1 MTQTLRTPET
11 RTASRRE
18 HPMTTYYL
26 LAGSTILLLVLGL
39 AMVLSASTIVSLQE
53 HGSAYTL
60 WFRQV
65 MFAIFG
71 LIVMFAASRMSV
83 ASYRKLA
90 YPLMVFSLVTLVLV
104 LFIGHAVAGQRNWIE
119 IYGPFRLQPSEFAKL
134 AFVLWAADLV
144 VRKQNLMNQWKHL
157 LVPVVPV
164 GLLIVLLVL
173 AEGDFG
179 TAIIIL
185 PMIGAVLFVN
195 GAPMRIFG
203 LGAVGVLALVA
214 VQSLTKGYRMDR
226 IHYWLHPE
234 DDPMGK
240 GFQLLQARAAMGS
253 GGWFGLGLGASREK
267 WVGLPEAH
275 TDFIY
280 SVVGEELGLFGSL
293 LVICLFATIIIAGLR
308 LAMRTTDP
316 FVRTASAAAVAWIST
331 QALLNLCAVLQLLPI
346 TGVPLP
352 LVSYGGSSLVPTLFV
367 LGMLMSF
374 ARIEAGRPARERP
387 AARASAR

>member
-1 MTQTLRTPET
+1 
-11 RTASRRE
+11 
-18 HPMTTYYL
+18 MTTYYL
-26 LAGSTILLLVLGL
+26 LAGSTILLLALGL
-39 AMVLSASTIVSLQE
+39 AMVLSASTIVSYQE

-60 WFRQV
+60 WFRQLMFAVAGLVV
-65 MFAIFG
+65 MFI
-71 LIVMFAASRMSV
+71 ASRMPI

-90 YPLMVFSLVTLVLV
+90 YPLMGFALVSLVLV
-104 LFIGHAVAGQRNWIE
+104 LLIGHSVAGQRNWIE

-134 AFVLWAADLV
+134 AFVLWAGDLMA
-144 VRKQNLMNQWKHL
+144 RKQNLMNQWKHL

-164 GLLIVLLVL
+164 GLLIMVLVL

-179 TAIIIL
+179 TAIIIM
-185 PMIGAVLFVN
+185 PMIAAVLLVN
-195 GAPMRIFG
+195 GAPMRIFAA
-203 LGAVGVLALVA
+203 GAVGALILVA
-214 VQSLTKGYRMDR
+214 AQSLTKGYRMDR
-226 IHYWLHPE
+226 IFYWLHPE
-234 DDPMGK
+234 ADPLQK
-240 GFQLLQARAAMGS
+240 GFQVLQARAAMGS

-280 SVVGEELGLFGSL
+280 AVVGEELGLFGSL
-293 LVICLFATIIIAGLR
+293 LVIGLFATIIIAGLR
-308 LAMRTTDP
+308 LARRTSDP

>member
-1 MTQTLRTPET
+1 MAPRL
-11 RTASRRE
+11 E

-26 LAGSTILLLVLGL
+26 LAGSTILLLALGL
-39 AMVLSASTIVSLQE
+39 AMVLSASTIVSYQE

-60 WFRQV
+60 WFRQLMFAVAGLVV
-65 MFAIFG
+65 MFI
-71 LIVMFAASRMSV
+71 ASRMPI

-90 YPLMVFSLVTLVLV
+90 YPLMGFALVSLVLV
-104 LFIGHAVAGQRNWIE
+104 LLIGHSVAGQRNWIE

-134 AFVLWAADLV
+134 AFVLWAGDLMA
-144 VRKQNLMNQWKHL
+144 RKQNLMNQWKHL

-164 GLLIVLLVL
+164 GLLIMVLVL

-179 TAIIIL
+179 TAIIIM
-185 PMIGAVLFVN
+185 PMIAAVLLVN
-195 GAPMRIFG
+195 GAPMRIFAA
-203 LGAVGVLALVA
+203 GAVGALILVA
-214 VQSLTKGYRMDR
+214 AQSLTKGYRMDR
-226 IHYWLHPE
+226 IFYWLHPE
-234 DDPMGK
+234 ADPLQK
-240 GFQLLQARAAMGS
+240 GFQVLQARAAMGS

-280 SVVGEELGLFGSL
+280 AVVGEELGLFGSL
-293 LVICLFATIIIAGLR
+293 LVIGLFATIIIAGLR
-308 LAMRTTDP
+308 LARRTSDP

>member
-1 MTQTLRTPET
+1 MTQTLRPPEAKVAP
-11 RTASRRE
+11 RLE

-26 LAGSTILLLVLGL
+26 LAGSTILLLALGL
-39 AMVLSASTIVSLQE
+39 AMVLSASTIVSYQE

-60 WFRQV
+60 WFRQLMFAVAGLVV
-65 MFAIFG
+65 MFI
-71 LIVMFAASRMSV
+71 ASRMPI

-90 YPLMVFSLVTLVLV
+90 YPLMGFALVSLVLV
-104 LFIGHAVAGQRNWIE
+104 LLIGHSVAGQRNWIE

-134 AFVLWAADLV
+134 AFVLWAGDLMA
-144 VRKQNLMNQWKHL
+144 RKQNLMNQWKHL

-164 GLLIVLLVL
+164 GLLIMVLVL

-179 TAIIIL
+179 TAIIIM
-185 PMIGAVLFVN
+185 PMIAAVLLVN

-203 LGAVGVLALVA
+203 AGAVGALILVA
-214 VQSLTKGYRMDR
+214 AQSLTKGYRMDR
-226 IHYWLHPE
+226 IFYWLHPE
-234 DDPMGK
+234 ADPLQK
-240 GFQLLQARAAMGS
+240 GFQVLQARAAMGS

-280 SVVGEELGLFGSL
+280 AVVGEELGLFGSL
-293 LVICLFATIIIAGLR
+293 LVIGLFATIIIAGLR
-308 LAMRTTDP
+308 LARRTSDP

>member
-1 MTQTLRTPET
+1 MTQTLRPPEAKVAP
-11 RTASRRE
+11 RLE

-26 LAGSTILLLVLGL
+26 LAGSTILLLALGL
-39 AMVLSASTIVSLQE
+39 AMVLSASTIVSYQE

-60 WFRQV
+60 WFRQLMFAVAGLVV
-65 MFAIFG
+65 MFI
-71 LIVMFAASRMSV
+71 ASRMPI

-90 YPLMVFSLVTLVLV
+90 YPLMGFALVSLVLV
-104 LFIGHAVAGQRNWIE
+104 LLIGHSVAGQRNWIE

-134 AFVLWAADLV
+134 AFVLWAGDLMA
-144 VRKQNLMNQWKHL
+144 RKQNLMNQWKHL

-164 GLLIVLLVL
+164 GLLIMVLVL

-179 TAIIIL
+179 TAIIIM
-185 PMIGAVLFVN
+185 PMIAAVLLVN
-195 GAPMRIFG
+195 GAPMRIFAA
-203 LGAVGVLALVA
+203 GAVGALILVA
-214 VQSLTKGYRMDR
+214 AQSLTKGYRMDR
-226 IHYWLHPE
+226 IFYWLHPE
-234 DDPMGK
+234 ADPLQK
-240 GFQLLQARAAMGS
+240 GFQVLQARAAMGS

-280 SVVGEELGLFGSL
+280 AVVGEELGLFGSL
-293 LVICLFATIIIAGLR
+293 LVIGLFATIIIAGLR
-308 LAMRTTDP
+308 LARRTSDP

>member
-1 MTQTLRTPET
+1 MAPRL
-11 RTASRRE
+11 E

-26 LAGSTILLLVLGL
+26 LAGSTILLLALGL
-39 AMVLSASTIVSLQE
+39 AMVLSASTIVSYQE

-60 WFRQV
+60 WFRQLMFAVAGLVV
-65 MFAIFG
+65 MFI
-71 LIVMFAASRMSV
+71 ASRMPI

-90 YPLMVFSLVTLVLV
+90 YPLMGFALVSLVLV
-104 LFIGHAVAGQRNWIE
+104 LLIGHSVAGQRNWIE

-134 AFVLWAADLV
+134 AFVLWAGDLMA
-144 VRKQNLMNQWKHL
+144 RKQNLMNQWKHL

-164 GLLIVLLVL
+164 GLLIMVLVL

-179 TAIIIL
+179 TAIIIM
-185 PMIGAVLFVN
+185 PMIAAVLLVN

-203 LGAVGVLALVA
+203 AGAVGALMLVA
-214 VQSLTKGYRMDR
+214 AQSLTKGYRMDR
-226 IHYWLHPE
+226 IFYWLHPE
-234 DDPMGK
+234 ADPLQK
-240 GFQLLQARAAMGS
+240 GFQVLQARAAMGS

-280 SVVGEELGLFGSL
+280 AVVGEELGLFGSL
-293 LVICLFATIIIAGLR
+293 LVIGLFATIIIAGLR
-308 LAMRTTDP
+308 LARRTSDP

>member
-1 MTQTLRTPET
+1 
-11 RTASRRE
+11 
-18 HPMTTYYL
+18 MTTYYL
-26 LAGSTILLLVLGL
+26 LAGSTILLLALGL
-39 AMVLSASTIVSLQE
+39 AMVLSASTIVSYQE

-60 WFRQV
+60 WFRQLMFAVAGLVV
-65 MFAIFG
+65 MFI
-71 LIVMFAASRMSV
+71 ASRMPI

-90 YPLMVFSLVTLVLV
+90 YPLMGFALVSLVLV
-104 LFIGHAVAGQRNWIE
+104 LLIGHSVAGQRNWIE

-134 AFVLWAADLV
+134 AFVLWAGDLMA
-144 VRKQNLMNQWKHL
+144 RKQNLMNQWKHL

-164 GLLIVLLVL
+164 GLLIMVLVL

-179 TAIIIL
+179 TAIIIM
-185 PMIGAVLFVN
+185 PMIAAVLLVN

-203 LGAVGVLALVA
+203 AGAVGALILVA
-214 VQSLTKGYRMDR
+214 AQSLTKGYRMDR
-226 IHYWLHPE
+226 IFYWLHPE
-234 DDPMGK
+234 ADPLQK
-240 GFQLLQARAAMGS
+240 GFQVLQARAAMGS

-280 SVVGEELGLFGSL
+280 AVVGEELGLFGSL
-293 LVICLFATIIIAGLR
+293 LVIGLFATIIIAGLR
-308 LAMRTTDP
+308 LARRTSDP

>member
-1 MTQTLRTPET
+1 VTQTLRPPEAKVAP
-11 RTASRRE
+11 RLE

-26 LAGSTILLLVLGL
+26 LAGSTILLLALGL
-39 AMVLSASTIVSLQE
+39 AMVLSASTIVSYQE

-60 WFRQV
+60 WFRQLMFAVAGLVV
-65 MFAIFG
+65 MFI
-71 LIVMFAASRMSV
+71 ASRMPI

-90 YPLMVFSLVTLVLV
+90 YPLMGFALVSLVLV
-104 LFIGHAVAGQRNWIE
+104 LLIGHSVAGQRNWIE

-134 AFVLWAADLV
+134 AFVLWAGDLMA
-144 VRKQNLMNQWKHL
+144 RKQNLMNQWKHL

-164 GLLIVLLVL
+164 GLLIMVLVL

-179 TAIIIL
+179 TAIIIM
-185 PMIGAVLFVN
+185 PMIAAVLLVN
-195 GAPMRIFG
+195 GAPMRIFAA
-203 LGAVGVLALVA
+203 GAVGALILVA
-214 VQSLTKGYRMDR
+214 AQSLTKGYRMDR
-226 IHYWLHPE
+226 IFYWLHPE
-234 DDPMGK
+234 ADPLQK
-240 GFQLLQARAAMGS
+240 GFQVLQARAAMGS

-280 SVVGEELGLFGSL
+280 AVVGEELGLFGSL
-293 LVICLFATIIIAGLR
+293 LVIGLFATIIIAGLR
-308 LAMRTTDP
+308 LARRTSDP